1 MKQED
6 VVLKKALFSFLI
18 AALGF
23 SLLFAG
29 YHFNFWLQLALT
41 IVVLSLLAFY
51 FRKNE
56 IIGQLKVTRDEWP
69 KTILLGLV
77 SAIFLYLI
85 FLIGNDLA
93 SFFLSFGRSDI
104 GGIYGFGEGVDPRFI
119 ALLLL
124 FIIGPGEE
132 IFWRGYLQK
141 TFARRFGRMGVLT
154 TILAYAGVHLASGNI
169 MLILAAFSGGVF
181 WGLLYHYYKNLWVN
195 ILSHAFWDLIAFVL
209 FPF

>member
-1 MKQED
+1 MKKD
-6 VVLKKALFSFLI
+6 HFPKALFSLFI

-29 YHFNFWLQLALT
+29 YYFDFWLQLSLT
-41 IVVLSLLAFY
+41 ILVLAGLAFL
-51 FRKNE
+51 FRKKDIE
-56 IIGQLKVTRDEWP
+56 KQLKISRDEWP

-93 SFFLSFGRSDI
+93 VYFLSFGRSGI
-104 GGIYGFGEGVDPRFI
+104 GGIYGFGEGVDPQAIVF
-119 ALLLL
+119 LLL

-141 TFARRFGRMGVLT
+141 TFTRRYGRMGVLI

-169 MLILAAFSGGVF
+169 MLILAAFAGGVF
-181 WGLLYHYYKNLWVN
+181 WGLLYHYYRNLWVN
-195 ILSHAFWDLIAFVL
+195 IISHAFWDLIAFVL
-209 FPF
+209 FPL

>member
-1 MKQED
+1 MMDQD
-6 VVLKKALFSFLI
+6 TLVKAIFSLSI
-18 AALGF
+18 TALGF

-29 YHFNFWLQLALT
+29 YHFDFWLQLSLT
-41 IVVLSLLAFY
+41 ILVITGLAFL
-51 FRKNE
+51 FRKHD
-56 IIGQLKVTRDEWP
+56 ITRQLKVARDEWP

-77 SAIFLYLI
+77 SAVFLYLI

-93 SFFLSFGRSDI
+93 AFFLSFGKTGI
-104 GGIYGFGEGVDPRFI
+104 GGIYGFGEGVDPRLI
-119 ALLLL
+119 AFLLL

-141 TFARRFGRMGVLT
+141 TFARRFGRMGVLI
-154 TILAYAGVHLASGNI
+154 TILAYAGVHLASGNM

-195 ILSHAFWDLIAFVL
+195 IISHAFWDLIAFVL
-209 FPF
+209 FPLT